1 VARGEENTET
11 ERVVSEMLSV
21 FEEKILPRLLT
32 TSDETKR
39 YLLFTAWLNSFLEER
54 GLGRVVITGG
64 FAVEV
69 YTGRVYRTMDVDV
82 IVENASRVVE
92 EFLEKFSE
100 RIGRGYLPVY
110 EVLSLKSIDI
120 VSTTYTRKKSPVR
133 VLVEEFYVY
142 LDPVEDLIA
151 VYLEGWKYWGATEDR
166 DKALWLLYTWSSR
179 LDWEYLEE
187 LCREKGVLDKL
198 GELRGL
204 LST

>member
-32 TSDETKR
+32 TSDEAKR

-69 YTGRVYRTMDVDV
+69 YTGRVHRTMDVDV
-82 IVENASRVVE
+82 IVENTSRVVE

-110 EVLSLKSIDI
+110 EVFSLKSIDI
-120 VSTTYTRKKSPVR
+120 VSTTYTREKSPVR

-151 VYLEGWKYWGATEDR
+151 VYLEGWKYRGAIEDR

-179 LDWEYLEE
+179 LHWEYLEE